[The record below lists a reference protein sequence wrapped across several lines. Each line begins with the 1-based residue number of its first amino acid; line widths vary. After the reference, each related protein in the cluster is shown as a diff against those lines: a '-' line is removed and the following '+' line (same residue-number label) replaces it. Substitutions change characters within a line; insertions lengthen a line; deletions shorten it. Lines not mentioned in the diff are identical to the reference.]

1 MSKKSIIP
9 MLNLSKASIVG
20 FITSSVSERPSL
32 VAKSLL
38 KTANVCPTQPMR
50 PKMIVMMPIVMVIDL
65 YFLIKTN
72 SGLCGRHK

>member
-20 FITSSVSERPSL
+20 SITSSVSESPSL

-38 KTANVCPTQPMR
+38 KTANVCPTQPIK
-50 PKMIVMMPIVMVIDL
+50 PKIIVIMPIVKVIGISL
-65 YFLIKTN
+65 
-72 SGLCGRHK
+72 